1 MTDEKRILKQEE
13 LANIDGG
20 LGGEGGRWM
29 TVTVQSSYLALRPQ
43 PVWNQYHE
51 LAQIPNGAQ
60 VFTDGQVTNGSTLNG
75 APCQYRW
82 ICYNGQWG
90 WANANNLR

>member
-1 MTDEKRILKQEE
+1 MAVEKKVLHSEE
-13 LANIDGG
+13 LNRMDGG
-20 LGGEGGRWM
+20 LSRGEGCWM
-29 TVTVQSSYLALRPQ
+29 TVTVPSSYLALRPQ

-51 LAQIPNGAQ
+51 LDQIPNGAQ
-60 VFTDGQVTNGSTLNG
+60 VFTNGQMTNGTTLNG